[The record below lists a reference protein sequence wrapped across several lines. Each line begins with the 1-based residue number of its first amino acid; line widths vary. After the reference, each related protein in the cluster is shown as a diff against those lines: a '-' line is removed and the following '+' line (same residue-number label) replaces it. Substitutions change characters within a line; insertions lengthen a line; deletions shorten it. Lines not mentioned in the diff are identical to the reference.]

1 MLNLEFVSLHF
12 NFILFSTELLI
23 HNTSTGVFRKL
34 GRLYG
39 SCLRQRTN
47 SSTIRLFLDELGGY
61 LPIGAL
67 GPSSISS
74 LVSHINNLGP
84 VPLVELYY
92 DLSYGKNPQIMLVID
107 GPISSPYV
115 LEVSEICVIIEK
127 I

>member
-1 MLNLEFVSLHF
+1 M
-12 NFILFSTELLI
+12 
-23 HNTSTGVFRKL
+23 FRKL

-74 LVSHINNLGP
+74 LVSQINNLGP
-84 VPLVELYY
+84 VPLVDLYY
-92 DLSYGKNPQIMLVID
+92 DLSYGKKPQIMLVID
-107 GPISSPYV
+107 GPSSSPYV
-115 LEVSEICVIIEK
+115 LEVYISQLIC
-127 I
+127 